1 GVGTFTFT
9 PATGSAVTS
18 GNVTIGAGS
27 ATKFIITGSGTQTA
41 GGSQT
46 ITITAKDASGNTAS
60 GYTGSKSLTFSGAN
74 SSSSP
79 ATSPKVEGTDF
90 GTATSVSFTNGV
102 ATAS

>member
-1 GVGTFTFT
+1 
-9 PATGSAVTS
+9 
-18 GNVTIGAGS
+18 S